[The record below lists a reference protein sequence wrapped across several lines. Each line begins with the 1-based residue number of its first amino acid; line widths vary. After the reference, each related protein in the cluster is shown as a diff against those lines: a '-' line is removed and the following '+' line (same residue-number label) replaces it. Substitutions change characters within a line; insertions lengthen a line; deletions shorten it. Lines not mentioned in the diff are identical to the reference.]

1 MEVIDDNRAEP
12 VVEPICRV
20 LDRPRAAD
28 RLVNPLRRPQPS
40 ALAASFTALPQQ
52 PRKTIHL

>member
-1 MEVIDDNRAEP
+1 MEFIDDNRAEP

-20 LDRPRAAD
+20 LDRPD